1 MTNLLKFRK
10 QIDKLD
16 QEILS
21 RIEARIQIA
30 KQIAEIKKENKIPTR
45 NKQRENEIHQFW
57 QEKNTTCSPNFITK
71 LLNLLLKESRDQQIK
86 IIKQNSK

>member
-16 QEILS
+16 QEILKK
-21 RIEARIQIA
+21 IEARIEIA

-45 NKQRENEIHQFW
+45 NKQREAEVHQSW
-57 QEKNTTCSPNFITK
+57 QEKNTTCSPNFLTK
-71 LLNLLLKESRDQQIK
+71 LVNLLLKESRDQQIK
-86 IIKQNSK
+86 IIKKNSK